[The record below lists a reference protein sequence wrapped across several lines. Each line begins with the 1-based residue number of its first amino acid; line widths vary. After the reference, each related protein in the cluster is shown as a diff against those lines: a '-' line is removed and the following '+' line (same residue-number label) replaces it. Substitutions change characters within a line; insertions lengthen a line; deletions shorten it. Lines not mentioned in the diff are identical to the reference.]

1 MLVGTLACAAVLHPR
16 CPSPQL
22 SAAPLRAVVV
32 GGGPAGGAAALA
44 LHKLGWSVKLFE
56 RRPDWEEGDDGSA
69 WSVTLTKRAFDTL
82 ESLEV
87 DCDELEGVPLEARVI
102 MGAAKGSKPIIS
114 PFQFR
119 NINLSTRRIAKLVT
133 RTARERG
140 IECAFEHECL
150 GVEPGASSTRV
161 RFLRSDGIVTHEEA
175 DLVVGADGANS
186 AVRAALQRS
195 AFGFEV
201 SQDFEGS
208 PQFRIATV
216 TIDDTEHRLPRGR
229 AALDGVS
236 ESGELLSVGDAIY
249 TSFASDVGVILSP
262 NVDSTV
268 SIVATETL
276 FEGLALDADSA
287 AVDEALRA
295 SAPNLA
301 SFLRKVH
308 PTCPP

>member
-1 MLVGTLACAAVLHPR
+1 MPFEYECRSSRPVLRSIPAPMDRDPEATWSSRGR
-16 CPSPQL
+16 C
-22 SAAPLRAVVV
+22 
-32 GGGPAGGAAALA
+32 
-44 LHKLGWSVKLFE
+44 KLG
-56 RRPDWEEGDDGSA
+56 SA
-69 WSVTLTKRAFDTL
+69 R
-82 ESLEV
+82 
-87 DCDELEGVPLEARVI
+87 GV
-102 MGAAKGSKPIIS
+102 AA
-114 PFQFR
+114 
-119 NINLSTRRIAKLVT
+119 
-133 RTARERG
+133 
-140 IECAFEHECL
+140 
-150 GVEPGASSTRV
+150 
-161 RFLRSDGIVTHEEA
+161 
-175 DLVVGADGANS
+175 
-186 AVRAALQRS
+186 S
-195 AFGFEV
+195 AFFEV

-295 SAPNLA
+295 ARPISPPSSGKSTLSTLTLA
-301 SFLRKVH
+301 QSLPSVH
-308 PTCPP
+308 PGPTPILPLSSGSARRHSLSHPFPHAQATPTRDSHML